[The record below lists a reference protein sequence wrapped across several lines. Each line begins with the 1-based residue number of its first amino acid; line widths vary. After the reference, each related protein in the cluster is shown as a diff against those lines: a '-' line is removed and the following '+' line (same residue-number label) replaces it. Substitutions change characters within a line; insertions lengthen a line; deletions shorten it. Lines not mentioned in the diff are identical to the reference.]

1 MKVISSTGVITR
13 VEGKNDIYLILGK
26 TEAILPPTEQIA
38 TETYREGDRIKC
50 YIVEVK
56 KTTRSSNHD
65 SRTHPGLLKRLFEL
79 EVPEIYE
86 GVVDLNL

>member
-1 MKVISSTGVITR
+1 M
-13 VEGKNDIYLILGK
+13 YLSILGK

-56 KTTRSSNHD
+56 KTTKGPQIMISPN
-65 SRTHPGLLKRLFEL
+65 TIQ
-79 EVPEIYE
+79 VY
-86 GVVDLNL
+86 

>member
-1 MKVISSTGVITR
+1 M
-13 VEGKNDIYLILGK
+13 YLSILGK

-56 KTTRSSNHD
+56 KTTKGPSNHD
-65 SRTHPGLLKRLFEL
+65 FPHPSWFIKTSSLS
-79 EVPEIYE
+79 
-86 GVVDLNL
+86 